1 MVLAAA
7 PVELLTLGEL
17 LPLVKLPVQVTTPD
31 TIPAVQLFGVICAT
45 AAGGWD
51 NPQANNNPN
60 TTRKGSRRATSP
72 RCKGSNERGMTTLD
86 LRWARPD
93 RTYSA
98 TT

>member
-60 TTRKGSRRATSP
+60 TTRKAVG
-72 RCKGSNERGMTTLD
+72 
-86 LRWARPD
+86 ARP
-93 RTYSA
+93 RRGAKAQTSA
-98 TT
+98 A